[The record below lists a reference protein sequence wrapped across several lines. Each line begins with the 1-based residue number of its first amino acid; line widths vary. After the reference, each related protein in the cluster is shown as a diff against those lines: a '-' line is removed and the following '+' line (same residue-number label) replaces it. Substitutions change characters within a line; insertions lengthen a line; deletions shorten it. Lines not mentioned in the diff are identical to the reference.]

1 MFLFNIEFILIVL
14 KNNINYH
21 PHLDDSLTLCV
32 HAQSCPTLCEPLT
45 AKDCHGLQTA
55 KLLCLW
61 DVPGKNSGVGC
72 QFPLPGGL
80 PGPQIEPASPV
91 QRLYHWA
98 TEERPLD
105 HIQWSRSVMSDSL
118 RPHGLYSPPG
128 SSVHGILQT
137 RILEWVAISLTRC
150 QFRTPIFCSSTLLL
164 K

>member
-1 MFLFNIEFILIVL
+1 MYFSRLLRSEPNTQVFLFNIEFILIVL

-21 PHLDDSLTLCV
+21 PHLDDSLTLRV
-32 HAQSCPTLCEPLT
+32 HAQSCTTLCEPLT

-80 PGPQIEPASPV
+80 PDPQIEPASPV

-98 TEERPLD
+98 TRNAPLTTYSEVAQSCPTLCD
-105 HIQWSRSVMSDSL
+105 PMDYIAHQAPQSMEFSRQEYWS
-118 RPHGLYSPPG
+118 GLPFP
-128 SSVHGILQT
+128 
-137 RILEWVAISLTRC
+137 
-150 QFRTPIFCSSTLLL
+150 
-164 K
+164 